1 MSQLSDNLEN
11 KVTQEVYG
19 MFPTPVG
26 RYSLDNY
33 AQLRNEVYTYINKV
47 KIQDESGRESIC
59 HNVKQIGN
67 KNECIEEAPLLTQ
80 QLIEIAQKFNDA
92 TYNYDVNFAISEA
105 YLEIANEGAL
115 YAPHEHS
122 NCLFSATVLINYET
136 GHAPVKFRRNVTSS
150 YYPVM
155 QFPSKGMS
163 PYNLTEATTP
173 MEEGDVIIYPS
184 MITHGY
190 EGNATP
196 NRIALTVNFVPI

>member
-1 MSQLSDNLEN
+1 MTTLSDSLED
-11 KVTQEVYG
+11 KVTQEIYG
-19 MFPTPVG
+19 LFPTPVG
-26 RYSLDNY
+26 RFTLNDW
-33 AQLRNEVYTYINKV
+33 ATLRNEVYSYINKV

-59 HNVKQIGN
+59 HNVKQIGDKN
-67 KNECIEEAPLLTQ
+67 KCIEETPLLTQ
-80 QLIEIAQKFNDA
+80 ALIQIAQKFNDS

-105 YLEIANEGAL
+105 YLEIGSEGAL

-122 NCLFSATVLINYET
+122 NCLFSATVLINYEE
-136 GHAPVKFRRNVTSS
+136 GHSPVKFRRNVTSS

-184 MITHGY
+184 MITHGF
-190 EGNATP
+190 EGNAMP
-196 NRIALTVNFVPI
+196 NRIALTVNFVPV